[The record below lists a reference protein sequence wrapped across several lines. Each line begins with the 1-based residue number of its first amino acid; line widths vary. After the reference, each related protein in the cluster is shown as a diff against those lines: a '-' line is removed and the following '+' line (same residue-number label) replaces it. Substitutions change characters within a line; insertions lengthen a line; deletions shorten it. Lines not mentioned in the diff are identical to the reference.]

1 MIGAWERNKDMSA
14 DHQSES
20 PPKLSKTEAR
30 QGRVVGNGRIAKIMM
45 ISMAA
50 LVVIGILLF
59 VIF

>member
-14 DHQSES
+14 DRQSES
-20 PPKLSKTEAR
+20 PQKLSKTEAR

-45 ISMAA
+45 TSLAA

>member
-1 MIGAWERNKDMSA
+1 MSA
-14 DHQSES
+14 DRQSES
-20 PPKLSKTEAR
+20 PKKLSKTEAR

-45 ISMAA
+45 TSLAA

>member
-1 MIGAWERNKDMSA
+1 MSA